1 MNIFDQ
7 TGVNEQG
14 LRPTLKKKSTMN
26 LGGGGNKDSLS
37 SIIAGLRPNQPIVVT
52 SSTMFN

>member
-14 LRPTLKKKSTMN
+14 LRPTLKKTNNENGKQGSNM
-26 LGGGGNKDSLS
+26 SL
-37 SIIAGLRPNQPIVVT
+37 IGY
-52 SSTMFN
+52 

>member
-14 LRPTLKKKSTMN
+14 LRPTLKKSSIDP
-26 LGGGGNKDSLS
+26 GRPVRSLS
-37 SIIAGLRPNQPIVVT
+37 LAQSHTTKLVD
-52 SSTMFN
+52 F